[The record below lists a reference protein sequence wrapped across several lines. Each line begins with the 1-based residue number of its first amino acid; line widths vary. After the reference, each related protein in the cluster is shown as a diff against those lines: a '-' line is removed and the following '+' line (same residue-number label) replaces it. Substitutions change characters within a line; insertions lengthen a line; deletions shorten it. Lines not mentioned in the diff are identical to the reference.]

1 MSKFNYALKASKRE
15 QAGKGVAR
23 SLRRENK
30 APAVIYGDNKEP
42 VKIALEGN
50 QINLEYN
57 KGHMFTSLCDL
68 EIDGTKH
75 LVLARDVQLHP
86 VSDKVEHVDF
96 LRVTPKT
103 TIVVKVPVH
112 FINQNECPGLKEK
125 GVLNIVRHELELVCL
140 ATDIPDSVDV
150 DLTGKGLGDA
160 ARISN
165 AKLPNGTK
173 PTITNRDF
181 VIATIQIPRAYVE
194 QEITAPVGDEAVA
207 GAEGAAAPAAG
218 AAAPA
223 ADGKAAPAVAAG
235 GKDAKAPAAK
245 PEAKK

>member
-23 SLRRENK
+23 ALRRENK

-50 QINLEYN
+50 AINLEYR

-68 EIDGTKH
+68 DIDGAKH

-86 VSDKVEHVDF
+86 VSEKVEHVDF

-103 TIVVKVPVH
+103 KIVVQVPVH
-112 FINQNECPGLKEK
+112 FINAEECPGLKEK
-125 GVLNIVRHELELVCL
+125 GVMNIVRHELELVCL
-140 ATDIPDSVDV
+140 ATQIPDSVDV

-160 ARISN
+160 VRVSN
-165 AKLPNGTK
+165 AKLPEGTK

-194 QEITAPVGDEAVA
+194 QEIVAPVGDEAAA
-207 GAEGAAAPAAG
+207 GADGAAAPAAG
-218 AAAPA
+218 DA
-223 ADGKAAPAVAAG
+223 KAAPAG
-235 GKDAKAPAAK
+235 DAKAAVPAAAK

>member
-23 SLRRENK
+23 ALRRENK

-50 QINLEYN
+50 AINLEYR

-68 EIDGTKH
+68 EIEGAKH

-86 VSDKVEHVDF
+86 VSEKVEHVDF

-103 TIVVKVPVH
+103 KIVVQVPVH
-112 FINQNECPGLKEK
+112 FINHDECPGLKEK
-125 GVLNIVRHELELVCL
+125 GVMNIVRHELELVCL
-140 ATDIPDSVDV
+140 ATQIPDSVDV

-160 ARISN
+160 VRVSN
-165 AKLPNGTK
+165 AKLPEGTK

-194 QEITAPVGDEAVA
+194 QEITAPVGDEAAAA
-207 GAEGAAAPAAG
+207 GADGAAAPAAG
-218 AAAPA
+218 DA
-223 ADGKAAPAVAAG
+223 KAAPAG
-235 GKDAKAPAAK
+235 DAKAAVPAAAK

>member
-1 MSKFNYALKASKRE
+1 MSKFNYALKAAKRD

-42 VKIALEGN
+42 VKISLEGN
-50 QINLEYN
+50 AINLEYR

-68 EIDGTKH
+68 EVDGTKQ

-86 VSDKVEHVDF
+86 VSDMVEHVDF

-103 TIVVKVPVH
+103 TIVVDVPVH
-112 FINQNECPGLKEK
+112 FINHDDCPGLKEK
-125 GVLNIVRHELELVCL
+125 GVLNIVLHELELVCQ
-140 ATDIPDSVDV
+140 AMNIPDSVDV
-150 DLTGKGLGDA
+150 DLKGKGLGA
-160 ARISN
+160 AVRLSD
-165 AKLPNGTK
+165 AKLPEGTK
-173 PTITNRDF
+173 PVAGVRDY
-181 VIATIQIPRAYVE
+181 VIATLQIPRAYVE
-194 QEITAPVGDEAVA
+194 QEITAPTPDAVA
-207 GAEGAAAPAAG
+207 GAEGAAPAADGAAAPAAG

-223 ADGKAAPAVAAG
+223 
-235 GKDAKAPAAK
+235 KDAKAPAAK